1 MGCNHSGFR
10 DGSRVY
16 ECGICKKAIGKPMHC
31 SKCNRSLLFGSMH
44 CVGSRFFLRC
54 SCGEEAEL
62 FAPAEQS
69 LEFVISLDLETTGIG
84 PADQIIE
91 IGAIRETVGHNED
104 LSDLINNGSVYKRN
118 YLPRDKSGVLI
129 PAEQIW
135 EGSRWIY
142 TLPESELSNPAT
154 MIQDLL
160 DWIQNERHF
169 IGRNI
174 QDFDFRFLKNQSK
187 REGLETFLPD
197 AQFTDVAVFYGGRI
211 SLAECCE
218 RANIVRNPDNVHRAI
233 GDAWDC
239 VRIFRKELSYGY

>member
-31 SKCNRSLLFGSMH
+31 TKCNKSLLFGSMH

-54 SCGEEAEL
+54 DCGEEAEL

-69 LEFVISLDLETTGIG
+69 LEFVISLDLETTGVG
-84 PADQIIE
+84 PSDSIIE

-104 LSDLINNGSVYKRN
+104 LSDLPIYKRN
-118 YLPRDKSGVLI
+118 YLPRDKNGALI

-142 TLPESELSNPAT
+142 TLPESELSDPAT
-154 MIQDLL
+154 MIADLL
-160 DWIQNERHF
+160 QWIGADRHF

-174 QDFDFRFLKNQSK
+174 QDFDFRFLKNASRK
-187 REGLETFLPD
+187 EGLETFLPD

-211 SLAECCE
+211 SLAECCQ
-218 RANIVRNPDNVHRAI
+218 RANIVQEDAHRAI

-239 VRIFRKELSYGY
+239 VRIFRKELSYGC